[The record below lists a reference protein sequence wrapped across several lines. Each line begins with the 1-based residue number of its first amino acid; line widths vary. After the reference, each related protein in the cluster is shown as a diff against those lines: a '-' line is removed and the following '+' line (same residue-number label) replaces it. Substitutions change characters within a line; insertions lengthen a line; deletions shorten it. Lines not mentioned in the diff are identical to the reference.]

1 MRQINKSKKLKILAV
16 DDREENIYLL
26 ESMLKGSGYEVV
38 TARNG
43 LEALEKLKKEP
54 VDMIVSD
61 ILMPKMD
68 GFQLCRECK
77 KDEAL
82 RKIPFVFYTATYTE
96 KKDEEFALDLGAEKF
111 IRKPV
116 EPEAFL
122 NILEGII
129 KEYKKR
135 TLIAPKKPIQEDEVY
150 LAEYNKRLVKKLEDE
165 MRHLNEANKRLKE
178 SEERYRY
185 LFEHSQT
192 INILIGTDGKIIDIN
207 KSAAESLGYD
217 KSELIGKDALD
228 FIAPEHLKKAA
239 EYLSK
244 DFQDKYTPPS
254 EFDIITKKGA
264 RKFLFSEGHAPLFE
278 KGKQTGILLNAAD
291 ITELKK
297 VEGALRE
304 SEAKYRGLVS
314 NIPGIVFQFVLRRD
328 GSRSPPFVS
337 EGVKSIIGLMPEEIE
352 KDPDKIFNMILPRD
366 DHNAVDRSI
375 AESAETMKTWKKE
388 FRVKTKTGEI
398 KWLSA
403 SSTPHLL
410 PDGNILWSGV
420 VLDITSRKRVEEALQ
435 ESEYVLKE
443 AQRITHIGSWDVDVV
458 TGKENLSDE
467 MYKIYGI
474 DHDFDT
480 VFENIMT
487 KLIHPDD
494 REKVQKAAEDAI
506 KGNPKPLEYRIVRP
520 DGETRT
526 VWTEGAEIIHDEN
539 GEVIKLIGTTQDI
552 TGRKQAEE
560 ALRDSEEKFRNLAEQ
575 SPNMIFINRK
585 GRVVYA
591 NKKCEEVMGYK
602 RKEFYSPDFD
612 FSSLTHPDYVGLI
625 RGNIERQMRGEY
637 IEPYEFPIINKGGDR
652 VDVILTAKAIKYEGE
667 NALLGIITDITQRK
681 IYERSLRESEEKF
694 RNLSE
699 HSPNMIFI
707 NRGGRVVYAN
717 KRCEEIMG
725 YKREEFYSPDF
736 DFFTLIAPEYVRL
749 VKENFSR
756 HMMRGENPPLEYAL
770 ITKEGRRIEA
780 ILATK
785 LIRYERESAIIGIV
799 TDITERKLAEE
810 ELRRAVEELARSNA
824 EMETFVYSVAHDLRA
839 PLRAMQGFGEA
850 LLEDYT
856 DQMDPTARDYA
867 HRIVAA
873 SHRMDTL
880 IHDLLSY
887 SRISRAEMELKP
899 VGLEDIVAD
908 VIDHMGGEIQ
918 EKEAHVAV
926 KKPLPEVVGNKNI
939 LLHVIGNIISNAVK
953 FTAPGVKPQVRVWA
967 GERDGRVRLWVED
980 NGIGIAPEYHERIF
994 RVFERLHSIDEYPGT
1009 GIGLA
1014 IVHKGVERMGG
1025 EVGVES
1031 APGKGSKFWI
1041 ELPKVKK

>member
-560 ALRDSEEKFRNLAEQ
+560 ALRDSEAKFRNLAEQ

-591 NKKCEEVMGYK
+591 NKKCEEV
-602 RKEFYSPDFD
+602 
-612 FSSLTHPDYVGLI
+612 
-625 RGNIERQMRGEY
+625 
-637 IEPYEFPIINKGGDR
+637 
-652 VDVILTAKAIKYEGE
+652 
-667 NALLGIITDITQRK
+667 
-681 IYERSLRESEEKF
+681 
-694 RNLSE
+694 
-699 HSPNMIFI
+699 
-707 NRGGRVVYAN
+707 
-717 KRCEEIMG
+717 MG